1 MVCRLS
7 NGRKEDALFYY
18 CTLIQSLEEILSGK
32 GAKVSF
38 PKHQEL
44 LEKGRSCVSFSE
56 MEQIFMDVIDNAYNG
71 LGESVTQNDKKD
83 INKALEYIELHY
95 AESLS
100 LNVLAE
106 EVHMNPYYFS
116 SFFKKAPAKISRTM
130 SIRSSRYMQSHCFW
144 TLTKK
149 STRLP

>member
-1 MVCRLS
+1 
-7 NGRKEDALFYY
+7 
-18 CTLIQSLEEILSGK
+18 
-32 GAKVSF
+32 
-38 PKHQEL
+38 
-44 LEKGRSCVSFSE
+44 
-56 MEQIFMDVIDNAYNG
+56 MDVIDNAYNG

-116 SFFKKAPAKISRTM
+116 SFFKKSTGKNFKDYVNQIRLKHAVTLLLDTDKKVYEIAMNVGFGDAPAGYRK
-130 SIRSSRYMQSHCFW
+130 
-144 TLTKK
+144 
-149 STRLP
+149 RLRK

>member
-1 MVCRLS
+1 M
-7 NGRKEDALFYY
+7 
-18 CTLIQSLEEILSGK
+18 
-32 GAKVSF
+32 
-38 PKHQEL
+38 
-44 LEKGRSCVSFSE
+44 EKGRSCVSFSE
-56 MEQIFMDVIDNAYNG
+56 MEQIFMDVIDYAYNG

-83 INKALEYIELHY
+83 INKAPEYIELHY

-130 SIRSSRYMQSHCFW
+130 SIRSA
-144 TLTKK
+144 
-149 STRLP
+149 